1 MSPMMDVGD
10 EPDISKMNIK
20 IAIDRGGTFTD
31 CLGIVSMPGS
41 GERNILVKILS
52 QDPANYPD
60 APREGI
66 RRILEQATGRSFPR
80 NQNIDTSLFGSLSI
94 RMGTTVATNALLE
107 RKGDRVALLI
117 TEGFSDALKIGL
129 QSRPKIFELN
139 IKKPDVLYEKV
150 VEVSERVTIESY
162 QQSPS
167 YDADVEAIEKS
178 ALVDSDLVKGVNGQI
193 IRIIKRLDKDK
204 VKRDLQKLYEEGFR
218 SICVC
223 LAHSY
228 TFQDHELEIQE
239 LASDIG
245 FDQVTLSCLTLPMI
259 KMISRGMSATADA
272 YLTPVVKE
280 YIKGFQA
287 GFTDGLSSS
296 NTQCQFMQSDG
307 GLVDINKFSG
317 LRAVLS
323 GPAGGV
329 VGHARTSYHP
339 EENQPI
345 IGFDMGGTSTDVS
358 RFDGSFEHTFE
369 NFTAGISIM
378 APQLDINTVAA
389 GGGSILHWRH
399 GLFAVG
405 PDSAGAHPG
414 PACYRKGGPLAISDA
429 NALTGRLLPN
439 YFPKIF
445 GKNENEP
452 LDIEITR
459 VKFAELARQ
468 INEETGQ
475 NKTPEEVAMGFI
487 EVANEAMA
495 KPIRALTEARGFET
509 SAHHL
514 ACFGGAGG
522 QHACAIAAS
531 LSIKRVIIHRYSS
544 ILSAYG
550 MALADTVHEVQ
561 RPASGTFTSAK
572 SVQHIIDELTA
583 EVDRELQ
590 NDGIKTHFIKHEVYL
605 NLRYQGTDNSIMVL
619 EPKDGDFLEE
629 FNRQHYREY
638 SFTFPEKNVL
648 LEDIRVRGIGQSMDD
663 TNESPY
669 KELQSV
675 NTFDVSEK
683 PIDSRSSVYFSQ
695 TGWADTPI
703 YRLETL
709 QPGGL
714 IQGPAVIIDNT
725 QTLIVE
731 PFVKATILSRHVIL
745 DLPST
750 RSQKLSETSIDPI
763 SLSIFGHR
771 FMSIAEQMGRTF
783 QKTSVSTNIK
793 ERLDFSCALFSPD
806 GRLVANAPHVP
817 VHLGSMEYAV
827 RFQNENYRSELRP
840 GDVLCSNHPVAG
852 GVHLPDITIM
862 TPIWDREG
870 ENIIFWVASRGHHS
884 DVGGISPGSMPSNSK
899 FLYEEGAAAIS
910 YKVVRDGRFDEEG
923 TRKFLYDEP
932 SQYEGCSGSRNYKDN
947 VSDIHAA
954 IAANRKGASLI
965 DGLVREFSLPIVH
978 LYMNAI
984 SENAEKAVRA
994 FLCKTA
1000 RSIDKPVLSFED
1012 YLDDGSILKLEIRIH
1027 EESGTADFDFTG
1039 TSEETLNCLNA
1050 PKSITYSCIIYS
1062 LRCLI
1067 DVDIPLNQGCLVP
1080 INVIIP
1086 EGTVL
1091 NPSQYAAVC
1100 AGNSITSQRITDVIL
1115 GAFGAIAASQGCVN
1129 VFGFGMGGK
1138 NAAGVDVPGF
1148 GYIETIAGGHGAGPG
1163 WNGTS
1168 GVHTNSSNTR
1178 CADPEVFE
1186 LRLPV
1191 ILRQWTLRPGSGGK
1205 GEFSGGDG
1213 CVRDVEFRIPLQ
1225 VSMLSERRVVRP
1237 YGMAGGEPGAAG
1249 KNIYIRKEADGVV
1262 RRINIGGKMELNV
1275 TPGERVIINT
1285 PGGGGWGSPREA
1297 LTNGHTVA
1305 IANGTTNDKSHGPHN
1320 GLVSGSNASG
1330 FELRGSVHNWTM
1342 AAEGV

>member
-1 MSPMMDVGD
+1 MSPMMDVGN
-10 EPDISKMNIK
+10 EPDVSRMNIK

-31 CLGIVSMPGS
+31 CLGIVSTLGS
-41 GERNILVKILS
+41 EERNILVKILS

-66 RRILEQATGRSFPR
+66 RRILEEATGKSFPR
-80 NQNIDTSLFGSLSI
+80 NKNIDTSLFGSLSI

-167 YDADVEAIEKS
+167 YDADIEAIAK
-178 ALVDSDLVKGVNGQI
+178 AAPNDFDLVKGVNGQI
-193 IRIIKRLDKDK
+193 IRILKRLDKNK
-204 VKRDLQKLYEEGFR
+204 VKRDLQNLYEEGFR

-228 TFQDHELEIQE
+228 TFQDHELEIQK

-287 GFTDGLSSS
+287 GFTDGLSAS

-414 PACYRKGGPLAISDA
+414 PACYCKGGPLAISDA

-459 VKFAELARQ
+459 IKFAELAKQ
-468 INEETGQ
+468 INEETRQ

-561 RPASGTFTSAK
+561 RPASGTFTSAR
-572 SVQHIIDELTA
+572 SIQHIIDELKT
-583 EVDRELQ
+583 EVSRELQ
-590 NDGIKTHFIKHEVYL
+590 NDGIEKNLIKHEVYL

-648 LEDIRVRGIGQSMDD
+648 LEDIRVRGIGQSVDD

-669 KELQSV
+669 KELRSV
-675 NTFDVSEK
+675 NMFDVSGK
-683 PIDSRSSVYFSQ
+683 LIDSRSPVYFSQ

-731 PFVKATILSRHVIL
+731 PFVKATILTRHVIL

-750 RSQKLSETSIDPI
+750 RSQQLSETTIDPI

-827 RFQNENYRSELRP
+827 RFQNENYKSELRP

-994 FLCKTA
+994 FLRKTA
-1000 RSIDKPVLSFED
+1000 RSIEKPVLSFED

-1027 EESGTADFDFTG
+1027 KETGTADFDFTG

-1050 PKSITYSCIIYS
+1050 PKSITFSCIIYS

-1091 NPSQYAAVC
+1091 NPSQYAAEHLELLLLHRDALMFSGSVW
-1100 AGNSITSQRITDVIL
+1100 
-1115 GAFGAIAASQGCVN
+1115 
-1129 VFGFGMGGK
+1129 GK

-1163 WNGTS
+1163 WN
-1168 GVHTNSSNTR
+1168 
-1178 CADPEVFE
+1178 
-1186 LRLPV
+1186 
-1191 ILRQWTLRPGSGGK
+1191 

-1285 PGGGGWGSPREA
+1285 PGGGGWGSPQKA
-1297 LTNGHTVA
+1297 FSNGHTVA
-1305 IANGTTNDKSHGPHN
+1305 IANGTTNGTVNEKTNGSMNGTTNGTTNVKAHRSHN
-1320 GLVSGSNASG
+1320 GLISGSNTSG